1 MIYLFDYEVFAHDW
15 LLVAK
20 AAFREEWY
28 CFHND
33 SEGVKGFMEEISPL
47 LCGFNNKHYDR
58 YIHQAVLSDRSPEE
72 VKALNDFIIGQ
83 GKNGWEYPPLQGC
96 RVRFPQFDLKDD
108 CEKELSLKA
117 IEAHLGM
124 DIRET
129 TVPFDLDR
137 PLTEAETEEV
147 LFYCKH
153 DVLATERL
161 LALRENYLKTKLSLG
176 RIRGIPD
183 EEALYM
189 TNAKLTA
196 AYLGARKGPVRNDER
211 EYTYPDNLLRR
222 YIPDAVFAFFDRIRD
237 KRIPDE
243 ALFQSKLSFSL
254 GPCLCTVGYGGIH
267 GAIPHY
273 RERASPGRTIRN
285 RDVASYYP
293 HLMTLDGYC
302 SRSIPDPRVY
312 ADMLEQRIRA
322 KREGNK
328 EAADAL
334 KLVAN
339 TTYGAMLN
347 PYNDLYDPRMG
358 LSVCITGQLRLLEL
372 AGHLMCECPT
382 LKIVQLNTDG
392 IMVSLGN
399 ADLDAYNAICQEW
412 QDRTGFTLEEDRI
425 SEIVQK
431 DVNNYVEIAE
441 DGSTKSKGG
450 LLVRGIAPAGAF
462 HINSNATV
470 VAKALHDYFAK
481 GIPVEETIDRCN
493 DILSFQLIAKASG
506 KYAGVYHTVDGK
518 RIPVQKCNR
527 STPPPTGGTGRL

>member
-1 MIYLFDYEVFAHDW
+1 
-15 LLVAK
+15 
-20 AAFREEWY
+20 
-28 CFHND
+28 
-33 SEGVKGFMEEISPL
+33 
-47 LCGFNNKHYDR
+47 
-58 YIHQAVLSDRSPEE
+58 
-72 VKALNDFIIGQ
+72 
-83 GKNGWEYPPLQGC
+83 
-96 RVRFPQFDLKDD
+96 
-108 CEKELSLKA
+108 
-117 IEAHLGM
+117 
-124 DIRET
+124 
-129 TVPFDLDR
+129 
-137 PLTEAETEEV
+137 
-147 LFYCKH
+147 
-153 DVLATERL
+153 
-161 LALRENYLKTKLSLG
+161 
-176 RIRGIPD
+176 
-183 EEALYM
+183 
-189 TNAKLTA
+189 
-196 AYLGARKGPVRNDER
+196 
-211 EYTYPDNLLRR
+211 
-222 YIPDAVFAFFDRIRD
+222 
-237 KRIPDE
+237 
-243 ALFQSKLSFSL
+243 
-254 GPCLCTVGYGGIH
+254 
-267 GAIPHY
+267 
-273 RERASPGRTIRN
+273 
-285 RDVASYYP
+285 
-293 HLMTLDGYC
+293 
-302 SRSIPDPRVY
+302 
-312 ADMLEQRIRA
+312 MLEQRIRA

-527 STPPPTGGTGRL
+527 VYATADRRYRDAYKDPRKNGRRGENRRSAGALSHR

>member
-1 MIYLFDYEVFAHDW
+1 M
-15 LLVAK
+15 
-20 AAFREEWY
+20 
-28 CFHND
+28 
-33 SEGVKGFMEEISPL
+33 
-47 LCGFNNKHYDR
+47 
-58 YIHQAVLSDRSPEE
+58 
-72 VKALNDFIIGQ
+72 
-83 GKNGWEYPPLQGC
+83 
-96 RVRFPQFDLKDD
+96 
-108 CEKELSLKA
+108 
-117 IEAHLGM
+117 
-124 DIRET
+124 
-129 TVPFDLDR
+129 
-137 PLTEAETEEV
+137 
-147 LFYCKH
+147 
-153 DVLATERL
+153 
-161 LALRENYLKTKLSLG
+161 
-176 RIRGIPD
+176 
-183 EEALYM
+183 
-189 TNAKLTA
+189 
-196 AYLGARKGPVRNDER
+196 
-211 EYTYPDNLLRR
+211 
-222 YIPDAVFAFFDRIRD
+222 
-237 KRIPDE
+237 
-243 ALFQSKLSFSL
+243 
-254 GPCLCTVGYGGIH
+254 GYGGIH

-470 VAKALHDYFAK
+470 VAESPA
-481 GIPVEETIDRCN
+481 
-493 DILSFQLIAKASG
+493 
-506 KYAGVYHTVDGK
+506 
-518 RIPVQKCNR
+518 
-527 STPPPTGGTGRL
+527 